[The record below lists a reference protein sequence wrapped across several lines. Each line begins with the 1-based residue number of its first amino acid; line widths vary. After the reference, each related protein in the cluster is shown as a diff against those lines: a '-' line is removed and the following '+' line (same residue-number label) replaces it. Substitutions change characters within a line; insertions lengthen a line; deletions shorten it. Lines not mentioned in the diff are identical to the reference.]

1 MIYKNYYTQYC
12 LPEIEKLKLA
22 FFSDLNYLQNY
33 IKTNNNN
40 RKKYF
45 LNSDSALKNIIRIS
59 VYIFSNKNQFINV
72 IKK

>member
-45 LNSDSALKNIIRIS
+45 LNSDSALKNT
-59 VYIFSNKNQFINV
+59 
-72 IKK
+72 